1 MDEWRN
7 LLIDDD
13 AGLRAL
19 LAATR
24 TVAVLGI
31 KPESHGD
38 QPAHYVPAYLDAAR
52 FDLIPVPVYYPEVTH
67 ILGHAVRRSLAGIG
81 HPVDLVLMFR
91 RSADVAAHLDDL
103 LAAAPRAVWMQ
114 SGIRDDAVAAR
125 LAQAGIAVVQ
135 DRCLMVEHRR
145 LVGYGSH

>member
-1 MDEWRN
+1 MDDWRE

-19 LAATR
+19 IAATQR
-24 TVAVLGI
+24 IAVLGI
-31 KPESHGD
+31 KPETHGD
-38 QPAHYVPAYLDAAR
+38 QPAHYVPSYLDNAG
-52 FDLIPVPVYYPEVTH
+52 FDLIPVPVRYPEVTH
-67 ILGHAVRRSLAGIG
+67 ILGHPVRRSLAAIG
-81 HPVDLVLMFR
+81 HPVDMVVMFR

-103 LAAAPRAVWMQ
+103 LAAAPRAVWLQ
-114 SGIRDDAVAAR
+114 SGIRDDAVAQR

-145 LVGYGSH
+145 LVGHGGR